1 LNLFPNDITN
11 NNNDKLFFGIVLF
24 SLCMLGYD
32 GIVSDVSA
40 QSATSDVIIKDT
52 IPPTADAGVDI
63 TVPELSTIL
72 LDGTASNDGVYPVSY
87 HWKNLSEF
95 PINISD
101 ATSPTPLITIPKT
114 NTPRVIPF
122 EVIVS
127 DGTNQSTDIVNL
139 NVETRPRIVIST
151 THYDKGTISQINNV
165 TYTITPHPYTG
176 VDSMTIHQNMISDP
190 QYPLEKLDADYT
202 NTNPFKKLYYTGDLA
217 ADDVLPGKYSIKIS
231 GHGTSELLADSAT
244 LYAENSHVSVAS
256 FVSYSD
262 IMGDIEQTISVLP
275 PDINTNGTS
284 AIAKLNMT
292 VGNDT
297 MSSLPSITL
306 ITNSTQKVSAET
318 ITISAGLS
326 KVTNSTIPKG
336 NDIMKVLSIPT
347 YTLPAISNVTS
358 ILPPISISNDNTNVI
373 MSPPVKSWVAGQ
385 QIVIPISDVT
395 HNNLI
400 SEIKFSSS
408 ADSDGANSEWLG
420 VQLDNSMP
428 ESLPSLPNS
437 ETSLFLDIKYPAE
450 EGLGGVDWSIPEN
463 HYNAPQITIHVTKPH
478 SSDAIEKNSSGCAV
492 YNVYLYEDT
501 AKIWNQNS
509 GGIILSN
516 EPINSDTCKVVM
528 SFEHFSSY
536 GLSSSVSSGNSVQ
549 SSSSSD
555 SSTSSSGGGGRTGV
569 DVSSSSIGSPTSAE
583 AIARMQ
589 KIKENTALQNNN
601 DDYNA
606 IDESD
611 TLKSDVIH
619 EDQSNDKLKVS
630 LSLKQQ
636 ITNGVDYD
644 DIVCKGDY
652 NLVFK
657 LSDGFPVC
665 VKESSIP
672 KLIERGWVKS

>member
-1 LNLFPNDITN
+1 LNFFPNDITN
-11 NNNDKLFFGIVLF
+11 NDNHKLFFGIVFF
-24 SLCMLGYD
+24 SLCMFGY
-32 GIVSDVSA
+32 SNAFA
-40 QSATSDVIIKDT
+40 QSTSTDVIIKDI
-52 IPPTADAGVDI
+52 IPPTADAGADI
-63 TVPELSTIL
+63 TASELSTIS
-72 LDGTASNDGVYPVSY
+72 LDGTASNDGPNQITF

-95 PINISD
+95 PMDILNVE
-101 ATSPTPLITIPKT
+101 SPTPLIIIPKT
-114 NTPRVIPF
+114 DTPRIIPF
-122 EVIVS
+122 EVTIS

-139 NVETRPRIVIST
+139 TIETRPRIVIST
-151 THYDKGTISQINNV
+151 AHYDKGSISQINNA

-176 VDSMTIHQNMISDP
+176 ADSMSIHQNMISDS
-190 QYPLEKLDADYT
+190 QYPLEKLDANFT
-202 NTNPFKKLYYTGDLA
+202 NTNPFKQLYYTGDLA
-217 ADDVLPGKYSIKIS
+217 ADDVLPGKYSITIS
-231 GHGTSELLADSAT
+231 GHGTSNLFADSVI
-244 LYAENSHVSVAS
+244 LHAENSHVSVAS

-262 IMGDIEQTISVLP
+262 IMGDMGQTISVP
-275 PDINTNGTS
+275 SPDINTDGTS
-284 AIAKLNMT
+284 AIVKLNMT

-306 ITNSTQKVSAET
+306 MTNSTQKVSAET
-318 ITISAGLS
+318 ITISSGLS
-326 KVTNSTIPKG
+326 KITNSTIPKG
-336 NDIMKVLSIPT
+336 NDIMDALSIPA

-358 ILPPISISNDNTNVI
+358 ILPPISISNDNINVI

-400 SEIKFSSS
+400 SEIRFASS
-408 ADSDGANSEWLG
+408 ADSGGENSEWLG

-450 EGLGGVDWSIPEN
+450 EGLGGVDWSNPEN

-478 SSDAIEKNSSGCAV
+478 SSDAMEKNSSGCAV

-536 GLSSSVSSGNSVQ
+536 GLSSVSSSVSSGTSVQ
-549 SSSSSD
+549 P
-555 SSTSSSGGGGRTGV
+555 SSSGSGRTGV
-569 DVSSSSIGSPTSAE
+569 NVSSSSIGSPTSSDG
-583 AIARMQ
+583 IARIQ
-589 KIKENTALQNNN
+589 EIKENRLQNYN
-601 DDYNA
+601 DTK
-606 IDESD
+606 D
-611 TLKSDVIH
+611 TLVPKQHITSTEKTISNNKSAT
-619 EDQSNDKLKVS
+619 S
-630 LSLKQQ
+630 LSSSLKQQ
-636 ITNGVDYD
+636 ITDGTSHD

-657 LSDGFPVC
+657 LSDGSPAC
-665 VKESSIP
+665 VKSESAP
-672 KLIERGWVKS
+672 KLIERGWAKR